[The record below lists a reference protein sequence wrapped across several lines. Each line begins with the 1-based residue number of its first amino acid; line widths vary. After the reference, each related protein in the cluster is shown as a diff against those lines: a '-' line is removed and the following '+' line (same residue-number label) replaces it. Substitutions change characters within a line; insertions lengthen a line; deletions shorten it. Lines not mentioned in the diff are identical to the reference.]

1 MRNCRFYLNCFRA
14 VLFGALRQFLQIL
27 FHVIQWY
34 LQHTE
39 KPIKKWW
46 KNRKI
51 IWRHSNWSHIML
63 DQRASC
69 HSFSSNSDLL
79 YPSHSSSVSLTWCG
93 SWSQS
98 EISPLNHQS
107 CKVWHFSW
115 PRFCVTF
122 KSKITLL
129 VSDSQTSESQ
139 GQGLSFLRF
148 QSINALRF
156 ATDHKNTKVPRFF
169 YHFCHRKAFNY
180 LFWPVQNDK
189 QSDNE
194 KSFHRLTTFETFPRK
209 GTRLFLQEL

>member
-1 MRNCRFYLNCFRA
+1 
-14 VLFGALRQFLQIL
+14 
-27 FHVIQWY
+27 
-34 LQHTE
+34 
-39 KPIKKWW
+39 
-46 KNRKI
+46 
-51 IWRHSNWSHIML
+51 ML

-69 HSFSSNSDLL
+69 HSFSSNSDVDLL
-79 YPSHSSSVSLTWCG
+79 YPSHSPSVSLTWCG

-98 EISPLNHQS
+98 EIRPLNHKS

-129 VSDSQTSESQ
+129 VSDSQISDSQ
-139 GQGLSFLRF
+139 GQGLSLRF

-156 ATDHKNTKVPRFF
+156 ATDHFRCF

-194 KSFHRLTTFETFPRK
+194 KSFHRLSTFETFPRK